1 MRPKRCR
8 LPRPGE
14 KDDTEK
20 KAALPVSPSG
30 LQLPEADGGLAD
42 ARQAAGLCEDRG
54 LVLEPRCCPASPGY
68 EGLIAHTLTLR
79 CQQGSRTVPAAFT
92 GLRSHLTY
100 SLYWSKTLLSLLTW
114 CFMLAADTR

>member
-1 MRPKRCR
+1 MIRRRRPRFPSLPLACSFLKRTADSPTR
-8 LPRPGE
+8 GKPQAYAR
-14 KDDTEK
+14 TEAWSWSP
-20 KAALPVSPSG
+20 AA
-30 LQLPEADGGLAD
+30 
-42 ARQAAGLCEDRG
+42 ARQARDT
-54 LVLEPRCCPASPGY
+54 
-68 EGLIAHTLTLR
+68 EGLIAHTSTLR